1 MERQAHAVPY
11 DMRLASLWMSGR
23 RFETPVIVAVF
34 PVRMVEVPLYQ
45 IVRVVA
51 MNHGFM
57 STVRPMNMVG
67 RVGSALVFGC
77 TTVLIH
83 STGCQR
89 VFLNSVTVHMVEMT
103 VVEIIDV
110 AIVPYG
116 SVAAIRTMDMGMFFF
131 LHVGLSHCDSF
142 LSQVDSRRSIGI
154 RIKEGLE
161 PWRQT

>member
-1 MERQAHAVPY
+1 
-11 DMRLASLWMSGR
+11 
-23 RFETPVIVAVF
+23 VF
-34 PVRMVEVPLYQ
+34 TVRMVEVPLYQ
-45 IVRVVA
+45 IVGVVA
-51 MNHGFM
+51 MNHRFM
-57 STVRPMNMVG
+57 SAVRPMNVIG

-89 VFLNSVTVHMVEMT
+89 VFLNSVTVHMMEMT

-131 LHVGLSHCDSF
+131 LHVGLSHYDSF
-142 LSQVDSRRSIGI
+142 LSQVNSRTSIGI
-154 RIKEGLE
+154 RVEESLE